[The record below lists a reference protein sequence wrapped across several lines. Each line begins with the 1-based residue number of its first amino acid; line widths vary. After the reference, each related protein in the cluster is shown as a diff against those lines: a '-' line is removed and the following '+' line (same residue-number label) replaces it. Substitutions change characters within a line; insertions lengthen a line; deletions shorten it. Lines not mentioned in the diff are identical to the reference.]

1 MTLQWAL
8 RVAGAITL
16 GGWTSFPVAAQQV
29 IELESAPV
37 NSSFSQVPTVAELTD
52 VNPTDWAYQAVQSIV
67 DRYGFMQGEQGQFR
81 GNAPLTRYEFAAA
94 IAEVMQSIAP
104 IASEDDLKTLRQ
116 LQGVYGE
123 ALNQVRSR
131 LTGLEAR
138 EITLSRSQFSTTT
151 KFSGRSD
158 QVITDGSA
166 DAKMSVVSRVRLNL
180 NTSFSGRDL
189 LVTQLEAGNAG
200 QSLPVLKIST
210 D

>member
-8 RVAGAITL
+8 WVTGAITL
-16 GGWTSFPVAAQQV
+16 GGLSSLPVTAQQV

-37 NSSFSQVPTVAELTD
+37 NSSFDRVPTVADLTD
-52 VNPTDWAYQAVQSIV
+52 VKPTDWAYQAVQSIV
-67 DRYGFMQGEQGQFR
+67 ERYGFMRGEKGLFR

-123 ALNQVRSR
+123 ALGKVRSR
-131 LTGLEAR
+131 LTELEIR
-138 EITLSRSQFSTTT
+138 ETTLSGSQFSTTT

-158 QVITDGSA
+158 QILTPLAPTVCQAS
-166 DAKMSVVSRVRLNL
+166 
-180 NTSFSGRDL
+180 
-189 LVTQLEAGNAG
+189 
-200 QSLPVLKIST
+200 SLA
-210 D
+210 